1 MTVISGQAQLSDLS
15 STQRAIALDKDILLL
30 EPENAPL
37 TVFTKSIENGG
48 NVRSTI
54 DPEFKW
60 VEDERDVR
68 WDAVNNGGGYTSSEE
83 TIVVDTQ
90 EVFYANALIRVPRT
104 SEIMFVTELVE
115 STKIKCKRGYAG
127 TTKAALVDNDPL
139 FVVGVVAEDGQTS
152 LTARRKAPTTI
163 SNLTEITRT
172 SVEESG
178 TAMSSGNNTTPHAWV
193 HQHRKANTEHLL
205 SLEFKGLF
213 GSKASQTGP
222 GGKAL
227 RTTAGALSFLTS
239 NNQDMGGTMTE
250 AELGSWIRSI
260 TRYGGSNKVVF
271 CSALALDV
279 INNYALGRLQGI
291 QSDQDKVAGIAISKY
306 ITAQGEL
313 KLVKHNLLEGAV
325 WGGYMI
331 AVDFGKA
338 APQYRYLGDGSAP
351 GGSRDTKLLKNRQ
364 ANDADGQKDEIL
376 TECGFQFPQPKT
388 GGVATGITG

>member
-1 MTVISGQAQLSDLS
+1 MTVISGQSQVSNLT
-15 STQRAIALDKDILLL
+15 STQRSIALDKDILLL

-48 NVRSTI
+48 NVRSTT

-68 WDAVNNGGGYTSSEE
+68 WDSVNHSGGYTESEE
-83 TIVVDTQ
+83 ELIVTTQ
-90 EVFYANALIRVPRT
+90 EVFYPNALIRVPRT
-104 SEIMFVTELVE
+104 AEIMFVTELV
-115 STKIKCKRGYAG
+115 STNKIKVKRGYAG
-127 TTKAALVDNDPL
+127 TTKSALLEHDPL
-139 FVVGVVAEDGQTS
+139 FVVGVVAEEGQTS
-152 LTARRKAPTTI
+152 FTARRKAPTTI
-163 SNLTEITRT
+163 TNLTEITRT

-178 TAMSSGNNTTPHAWV
+178 SAMSSGNMTEPHAWI

-213 GSKASQTGP
+213 GSKSTQTGP
-222 GGKAL
+222 GGKEL

-260 TRYGGSNKVVF
+260 TRYGGSTKTVF
-271 CSALALDV
+271 CSPLALDV

-291 QSDQDKVAGIAISKY
+291 QSDQDKVAGVAITKY

-338 APQYRYLGDGSAP
+338 APNYRYLGDGNAP

-364 ANDADGQKDEIL
+364 SNDADGQKDEIL